1 MAWSESHRL
10 LTPEL
15 GKPHS
20 RSEPDTAVSVRFA
33 AFETR
38 EFETWE
44 RARVELKTSALGI
57 LDSEWPDVK
66 KQIEERLAR

>member
-1 MAWSESHRL
+1 
-10 LTPEL
+10 
-15 GKPHS
+15 
-20 RSEPDTAVSVRFA
+20 VSVRFA